1 MFKKDKDIATNQVKQ
16 LLKFGKETGGRLSVS
31 DVEKLMDA
39 MPKYNVGGHSV
50 MGSPVSVDVDGDVLS
65 NPSASAYYKD
75 LLK

>member
-1 MFKKDKDIATNQVKQ
+1 
-16 LLKFGKETGGRLSVS
+16 
-31 DVEKLMDA
+31 

-50 MGSPVSVDVDGDVLS
+50 MGSPVSVYVDGDTLS

>member
-1 MFKKDKDIATNQVKQ
+1 LLSVDDVKQ
-16 LLKFGKETGGRLSVS
+16 
-31 DVEKLMDA
+31 LMDA

-50 MGSPVSVDVDGDVLS
+50 MGSPVSVDVDGDTLS